1 MKNTIFIILGL
12 GGLYYF
18 FKKKNVTPSQALTPT
33 PTAIK
38 PTAIK
43 TTNTKPTTT
52 KPKVDLTKTPLPPP
66 AFKINDILKLKIPFV
81 ADMSYE
87 LPFGKTIGNIKEGI
101 YLGYS
106 PVYSNWIK
114 LRATYYTGIYKA
126 PMVKDVWVRA
136 TNWIK

>member
-38 PTAIK
+38 
-43 TTNTKPTTT
+43 TTNTKLTTT
-52 KPKVDLTKTPLPPP
+52 KPKVDLTKTPFPPP

-101 YLGYS
+101 YLGFS

-114 LRATYYTGIYKA
+114 LRATFYTGIYKT
-126 PMVKDVWVRA
+126 PMVKDVWVRT